1 MRRSNAKRVRIF
13 CTECGEALDNFWL
26 ESDSGNIKQIIQRM
40 AKCKAEGR
48 FHGNFCAR
56 LWIAGNDSF
65 ARPRNT
71 RKFSTRKIAALKSS
85 INRRITA
92 EARRSSRSRKKGS

>member
-1 MRRSNAKRVRIF
+1 MKRSNAKRVRVF

-26 ESDSGNIKQIIQRM
+26 ESDSGNIKQVIQRM

-48 FHGNFCAR
+48 FHGSFCAR

-65 ARPRNT
+65 ARPRKT
-71 RKFSTRKIAALKSS
+71 RKTSPRKITALKSS
-85 INRRITA
+85 ITRRIAA
-92 EARRSSRSRKKGS
+92 EARHSSRSKKKGS